1 MARDFLENIRKGF
14 NGDIYDDEAI
24 RVLYATD
31 ASAYRELPAAVCRPR
46 DKHDLKLLIKEARE
60 KGFSLIP
67 RAAGTSLAGQVVGN
81 GVIADISK
89 YFTKILELNEQ
100 EHYVWVQPGV
110 ILDELNMFLK
120 PYGLFF
126 GPETSTSSRC
136 MLGGMVGNNSCG
148 AHSLVYG
155 STRDHLLAVK
165 AILSD
170 GSEVEFGAL
179 TKDEFFEKTKLDTLE
194 GELYRNIYKHLSSSE
209 NRQRIAEEFPDM
221 RLRRRN
227 TGYAIDELM
236 LSEVFGGD
244 KAFNFSKLIAGSEGT
259 LAFITAVKL
268 NLVPLP
274 PKHKALVCV
283 HLNSVAEA
291 LKANI
296 IALKHQPVS
305 VELMDKAIMDLTKKN
320 RIQEQNR
327 FFVKG
332 DPGAILIVEFA
343 EENRGEIERKAAAM
357 EQAMRSEGYGFHFPL
372 VEGDDIKKVWA
383 LRKAGLG
390 ILSNMPGDAKPVPVI
405 EDTAVH
411 PELLPDYIDE
421 FDKVLADNE
430 LTCVYYAHIAT
441 GELHLRPV
449 LNLKDPK
456 DVRLFRT
463 IATESARLVKKYR
476 GSLSGEH
483 GDGRLRGEFIPF
495 MIGEHNYEI
504 IKDIKRTWDPEGI
517 FNPGKIIDTPPMDKF
532 LRYKPGQKTKEFDTV
547 FDFSSTGGF
556 LRAVEK
562 CNGSGDCRK
571 TAKSGGVMCP
581 SYMAT
586 LDEQN
591 ATRAR
596 ANTLREFITNSP
608 DKNPFDS
615 LEIYNSLDLCL
626 SCKGCKTECPSN
638 VDMTKFKAEFMQH
651 YYDAKGVPMRTRL
664 IAYIHVLNKLGAVL
678 PWFYNALMKSKT
690 ISGLIKRAIGFAPA
704 RSMPL
709 LYKFTLRSWLKT
721 NSLNPVEVKGS
732 VNLFVDEF
740 TDFNDVE
747 LGIKAVKLLT
757 ALGYKVLLPK
767 HKVSG
772 RTFLSKGLLRKAKE
786 IANENVSLLNAEV
799 SDETPLVGIEPS
811 AILGFRDE
819 YPELV
824 DKELV
829 DSARRLA
836 KNALLF
842 EEFFVR
848 EVKIGNIQA
857 SMFEDSPRHIKL
869 HGHCHQKAVAS
880 TKPTLEM
887 LSFPVNYTVEEIP
900 SGCCGMAGSFGY
912 EREHYDLSMKVG
924 ELVLFPAVRA
934 MESQE
939 IIAAPGTSCR
949 HQIKDGTKKKALHP
963 IEIMYNALID
973 K

>member
-194 GELYRNIYKHLSSSE
+194 GELYRNIYKHLSSPE

-327 FFVKG
+327 FCVKG

-786 IANENVSLLNAEV
+786 IANENVSLLNAKV
-799 SDETPLVGIEPS
+799 SEETPLVGIEPS

-829 DSARRLA
+829 DSARGLA

-842 EEFFVR
+842 EEFFVK
-848 EVKIGNIQA
+848 EAKKGNISA
-857 SMFEDSPRHIKL
+857 SMFENKPRHIKL